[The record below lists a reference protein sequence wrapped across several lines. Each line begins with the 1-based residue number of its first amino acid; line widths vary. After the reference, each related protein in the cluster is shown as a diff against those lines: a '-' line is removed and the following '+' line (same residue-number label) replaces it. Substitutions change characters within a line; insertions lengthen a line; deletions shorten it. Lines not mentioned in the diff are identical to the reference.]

1 MSRIYTALII
11 ILATECVACAAVAGN
26 TNDIINR
33 ERLRQEKTTKEI
45 VKENHGFA
53 KYTEMAKQKTEK
65 YQEVVRS
72 IKEQHLKKA
81 QNQGNI
87 KPAPQAIIFVSFSMP
102 LLSLKQIIQDAA
114 YYRIPVVIRGLHEN
128 SFKKTITKVFDLVKE
143 NNKGGVSINP
153 VWFRKHEIKTVPAV
167 VINQESEASDDGAR
181 NFDVVYGNIPL
192 KRALTI
198 IAERG
203 DSAKVAQ
210 DILVGGK
217 RR

>member
-11 ILATECVACAAVAGN
+11 ILATECVVCAAVAGN